1 MTPLFKKLNFKGQK
15 EIFLFD
21 PPSEFKEEIINMKK
35 ETSFKNNMSD
45 CREIEF
51 VLAFVKTKK
60 DIEIFFPLIQKILKE
75 DGIIWFAYPKGT
87 SKKYKVEISR
97 DKGWDELRKK
107 GFDTVR
113 AVSIDDDWSA
123 LRFRRVEF
131 IKRMDTE
138 KVK

>member
-1 MTPLFKKLNFKGQK
+1 MTSLFKKLNFKGQK

-21 PPSEFKEEIINMKK
+21 PPPEFEEEILNMKM
-35 ETSFKNNMSD
+35 ETSFKINIGD

-60 DIEIFFPLIQKILKE
+60 DIDKIFPLIVKKLIK
-75 DGIIWFAYPKGT
+75 DGILWFAYPKGT

-97 DKGWDELRKK
+97 DKGWDELRKN

-131 IKRMDTE
+131 IKETTR
-138 KVK
+138 KR